1 MILCYQSG
9 THETTSGCSW
19 SLLTG
24 FHGTPPPNFLSFH
37 LYYKTV
43 PQNYPVRGLHFNY
56 ETVPA
61 ELQLKYRVKWLPPLR
76 LYGPLF
82 PHT

>member
-1 MILCYQSG
+1 MKQLPVVPGLCLPASMG
-9 THETTSGCSW
+9 LHPPI
-19 SLLTG
+19 SLSL
-24 FHGTPPPNFLSFH
+24 H

-76 LYGPLF
+76 LYGTLF